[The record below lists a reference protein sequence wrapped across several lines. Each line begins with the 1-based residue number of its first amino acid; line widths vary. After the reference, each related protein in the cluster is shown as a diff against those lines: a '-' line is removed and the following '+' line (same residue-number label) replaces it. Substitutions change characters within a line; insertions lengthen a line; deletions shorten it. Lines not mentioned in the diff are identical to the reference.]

1 MLSFVKLFK
10 IICGLDQDFF
20 TFYGGGKGGGGGSQ
34 QSTSY
39 STNLPEYAK
48 PFYQELL
55 KQSGQQI
62 YETDADGKVTG
73 VKKFVPYEGDRLAG
87 FTPEQQQVQQEAL
100 GMTTPGGFQT
110 AAGTLGTVGGQSG
123 MASAAGLNQA
133 FGYQPDQIASQQ
145 ISGLPSVNAALL
157 GRQSN
162 IDAGILRAPSEIST
176 DKFTD
181 PRIAQQYMD
190 PYTRN
195 VLDVQKD
202 EARRQ
207 AGIQQQQQA
216 MASIGRGTF
225 GGGREALMQSEAD
238 RNTQQLLAKIEAE
251 GQTDAFKRAQEAFQ
265 ADQARQLQAQQA
277 NVQFGLQAGIQN
289 QQAALD
295 AAKSNQAALLQAGQS
310 DQAAQ
315 MQAQIQNM
323 QANLDAAKANQAA
336 NLQAQQLGQQG
347 QQFAA
352 GLGKD
357 VGLTGLQTGLE
368 TAKATGALSATEQMA
383 NLERL
388 KAQAATAGEKQ
399 ALEQEQL
406 NLAYQ
411 QYQEEQDYQRR
422 LLEYQSNILR
432 GNAAALGSTQVQYA
446 PAPSL
451 ASQIGGLGLAGLGL
465 YNILG
470 KG

>member
-10 IICGLDQDFF
+10 IICGLDQDLF
-20 TFYGGGKGGGGGSQ
+20 TFYGGGKGGGKSSSAPQ

-39 STNLPEYAK
+39 STNVPEYAK
-48 PFYQELL
+48 PFYEELL
-55 KQSGQQI
+55 KQSGKQI
-62 YETDADGKVTG
+62 YQTDSSGAVTG
-73 VKKFVPYEGDRLAG
+73 VKDYVPYTGSRLAD

-110 AAGTLGTVGGQSG
+110 AAGTLGTVGGQAG
-123 MASAAGLNQA
+123 TASQLGLTRA
-133 FGYQPDQIASQQ
+133 FGYSPTTYTPQTATTGTFDTAE
-145 ISGLPSVNAALL
+145 A
-157 GRQSN
+157 
-162 IDAGILRAPSEIST
+162 
-176 DKFTD
+176 K
-181 PRIAQQYMD
+181 QYMD

-251 GQTDAFKRAQEAFQ
+251 GQTDAFKRAQEMFQ
-265 ADQARQLQAQQA
+265 ADQARQLQAQQT
-277 NVQFGLQAGIQN
+277 NIQSGLQA
-289 QQAALD
+289 AE
-295 AAKSNQAALLQAGQS
+295 
-310 DQAAQ
+310 
-315 MQAQIQNM
+315 
-323 QANLDAAKANQAA
+323 
-336 NLQAQQLGQQG
+336 LGQQG
-347 QQFAA
+347 EQFSA

-357 VGLTGLQTGLE
+357 VGLAGLQTGLE

-411 QYQEEQDYQRR
+411 QFQEEQDYQRR